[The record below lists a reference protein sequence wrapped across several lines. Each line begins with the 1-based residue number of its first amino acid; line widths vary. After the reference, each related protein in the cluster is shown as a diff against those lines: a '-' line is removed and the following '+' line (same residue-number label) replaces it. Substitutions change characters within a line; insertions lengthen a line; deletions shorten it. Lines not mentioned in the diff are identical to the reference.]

1 MNLHEF
7 LRKIPKAELHVHLT
21 GTVFPKTLQRLSRKH
36 AVKLPSHDRI
46 EDLYDRSE
54 FKSILPML
62 KTAVS
67 VMRDPEDFA
76 LVVYETMREAAEN
89 GVRYREIFWNPTDHH
104 EIVGLD
110 YKTVVD
116 SIIGGLQE
124 AEEDFGIKGRLLP
137 SINRE
142 ESSQLGLEMVQE
154 VLKNRCDEVIGLGM
168 DCLETGHPPEKF
180 WKAYRTAR
188 ESGLHLTAHAGE
200 FGEPWSNVETA
211 LDLLK
216 CERIDHGY
224 TVIDNPELLKR
235 CVDEQI
241 VFTVVPTN
249 SYYGRTLKVE
259 TISKLHPIAQ
269 MARRGLRIFPNSDDP
284 PLHHTDPGKAYI
296 DMVEVFG
303 YDLNDIR
310 QFIINSIDGAFVDKS
325 YKKRWRIEWLKE
337 FDSLRS
343 KLEIPTSPQ

>member
-1 MNLHEF
+1 MNIHEL

-21 GTVFPKTLQRLSRKH
+21 GTVFPKTLQKLSQKH

-62 KTAVS
+62 KIAVS
-67 VMRDPEDFA
+67 VMRNPEDFA

-116 SIIGGLQE
+116 NIIGGLQE
-124 AEEDFGIKGRLLP
+124 AEEDFGIMGRLLP

-142 ESSQLGLEMVQE
+142 ESSHLGLEMVNE
-154 VLKNRCDEVIGLGM
+154 VLKHPRDEVIGLGM
-168 DCLETGHPPEKF
+168 DYLETGHPPEKF
-180 WKAYRTAR
+180 WKAYRTA
-188 ESGLHLTAHAGE
+188 EEGGLHLTSHAGE

-211 LDLLK
+211 LDLLT

-224 TVIDNPELLKR
+224 TIIDNPELLKR
-235 CVDEQI
+235 CADEQI

-269 MARRGLRIFPNSDDP
+269 MARRGLRIFPNCADP

-325 YKKRWRIEWLKE
+325 EKKRWRIEWLKE

>member
-1 MNLHEF
+1 MNLDQF
-7 LRKIPKAELHVHLT
+7 LIKIPKAELHVHLT
-21 GTVFPKTLQRLSRKH
+21 GSVFPKTLEDLSKKNSIRLPKYQ
-36 AVKLPSHDRI
+36 KI

-62 KTAVS
+62 KIAVS

-110 YKTVVD
+110 YKTVVEN
-116 SIIGGLQE
+116 IIGGLQE
-124 AEEDFGIKGRLLP
+124 AEEDFGIMGRLLP

-154 VLKNRCDEVIGLGM
+154 VLNNRCDKVIGLGM
-168 DCLETGHPPEKF
+168 DFLETGHPPEKF
-180 WKAYRTAR
+180 WKAYQTAR
-188 ESGLHLTAHAGE
+188 EGGLHLTAHAGE
-200 FGEPWSNVETA
+200 FGEPWRNVETA

-224 TVIDNPELLKR
+224 TIIDNPELLKR
-235 CVDEQI
+235 CAEEQI

-249 SYYGRTLKVE
+249 SYYGRTLKPE
-259 TISKLHPIAQ
+259 TISKLHPIAT
-269 MARRGLRIFPNSDDP
+269 MARRGLCIFPNSDDP

-296 DMVEVFG
+296 DMVELFG

-310 QFIINSIDGAFVDKS
+310 QFIINSINGAFVDES
-325 YKKRWRIEWLKE
+325 DKKRWRIEWLKE
-337 FDSLRS
+337 FDILRS
-343 KLEIPTSPQ
+343 KLEITTSLQ

>member
-21 GTVFPKTLQRLSRKH
+21 GTVFPKTLQKLSRKH
-36 AVKLPSHDRI
+36 AVKLPPHDRI

-62 KTAVS
+62 KIAVS

-89 GVRYREIFWNPTDHH
+89 GVRYREIFWNPTDHQD
-104 EIVGLD
+104 IVGLD
-110 YKTVVD
+110 YETVVD
-116 SIIGGLQE
+116 SIIGGLRE
-124 AEEDFGIKGRLLP
+124 AEEVFGIMGRLLP

-142 ESSQLGLEMVQE
+142 ESSHLGLEMVNE
-154 VLKNRCDEVIGLGM
+154 VLKHPRDEVIGLGM
-168 DCLETGHPPEKF
+168 DYLETGHPPEKF
-180 WKAYRTAR
+180 WKAYRTAG
-188 ESGLHLTAHAGE
+188 EGGLHLTAHAGE
-200 FGEPWSNVETA
+200 FGEPWINVETA

-224 TVIDNPELLKR
+224 TIIDNPELLKR

-249 SYYGRTLKVE
+249 SYYGRTLKTE

-269 MARRGLRIFPNSDDP
+269 MARRGLRIFPNCDDP

-303 YDLNDIR
+303 YDLNDVR
-310 QFIINSIDGAFVDKS
+310 QFIINSIDGAFVDES
-325 YKKRWRIEWLKE
+325 DKKRWRIEWLKE

-343 KLEIPTSPQ
+343 KLEIPSSPQ

>member
-62 KTAVS
+62 KIAVS

-168 DCLETGHPPEKF
+168 DYLETGHPPEKF

-188 ESGLHLTAHAGE
+188 EGGLHLTAHAGE
-200 FGEPWSNVETA
+200 FGEPWRNVETA

-224 TVIDNPELLKR
+224 TIIDNPELLKR
-235 CVDEQI
+235 CAEEQI
-241 VFTVVPTN
+241 VFPVVPTN
-249 SYYGRTLKVE
+249 SYYGRTLKPE
-259 TISKLHPIAQ
+259 TISKLHPIAK
-269 MARRGLRIFPNSDDP
+269 MARRGLCIFPNSDDP

-337 FDSLRS
+337 FDILRS
-343 KLEIPTSPQ
+343 KLEITTSLQ

>member
-21 GTVFPKTLQRLSRKH
+21 GTVFPKTLQKLSRKH
-36 AVKLPSHDRI
+36 AVKLPSFDRI

-62 KTAVS
+62 KIAVS

-116 SIIGGLQE
+116 NIIGGLQE
-124 AEEDFGIKGRLLP
+124 AEEDFGIMGRLLP

-154 VLKNRCDEVIGLGM
+154 VLNNRCDKVIGLGM
-168 DCLETGHPPEKF
+168 DFLETGHPPEKF
-180 WKAYRTAR
+180 WKAYQTAR
-188 ESGLHLTAHAGE
+188 EGGLHLTAHAGE
-200 FGEPWSNVETA
+200 FGEPWRNVETA

-224 TVIDNPELLKR
+224 TIIDNPELLKR
-235 CVDEQI
+235 CAEEQI

-249 SYYGRTLKVE
+249 SY
-259 TISKLHPIAQ
+259 
-269 MARRGLRIFPNSDDP
+269 
-284 PLHHTDPGKAYI
+284 
-296 DMVEVFG
+296 
-303 YDLNDIR
+303 
-310 QFIINSIDGAFVDKS
+310 
-325 YKKRWRIEWLKE
+325 
-337 FDSLRS
+337 
-343 KLEIPTSPQ
+343 